1 MSAIEALSETLSE
14 TVALSTRL
22 LYRTGLATTR
32 GHTSARIEGTE
43 TFIIKPWPHI
53 QMHRVEAADLIV
65 MDFDGN
71 IVGSS
76 GKITRVSEWPI
87 HAEIY
92 RAFPDVGSIV
102 HTHQRWATMLGI
114 AGRTILPVVG
124 PELAAPVA
132 EAVPVLDEDKS
143 LIRSVEQGKLVAR
156 RMKGASALHLQNH
169 GMVFAAPNV
178 EIATLDALQT
188 EYQAEMTWRAL
199 LIGEPGTIPPLDLR
213 SSVASRA
220 AGVVPEAW
228 ERYWKWVDRHPE
240 ALHRRTAD
248 I

>member
-1 MSAIEALSETLSE
+1 MSAIEALSET
-14 TVALSTRL
+14 VALSHRL
-22 LYRTGLATTR
+22 LYRTGLATPR

-53 QMHRVEAADLIV
+53 QMHRVQAADLIV

-71 IVGSS
+71 IVGATR
-76 GKITRVSEWPI
+76 KITRVSEWPI

-92 RAFPDVGSIV
+92 RGRPGFGAIV

-114 AGRTILPVVG
+114 AGRSILPVVG
-124 PELAAPVA
+124 ADLAAPVA

-156 RMKGASALHLQNH
+156 RMANAPALHLQNH

-178 EIATLDALQT
+178 ETATLDALQI

-199 LIGEPGTIPPLDLR
+199 LIGDPQTIPPLDLR
-213 SSVASRA
+213 AAVEARA

-228 ERYWKWVDRHPE
+228 ESYWKWVDRHPE

>member
-1 MSAIEALSETLSE
+1 MSDIETLRE

-32 GHTSARIEGTE
+32 GHTSARLEGTE
-43 TFIIKPWPHI
+43 TFLIKPWPHI
-53 QMHRVEAADLIV
+53 QMHRVEAGDLIV
-65 MDFDGN
+65 MDFEGN
-71 IVGSS
+71 IVGAS

-87 HAEIY
+87 HAEVY
-92 RAFPDVGSIV
+92 RAFPEVGSIV

-132 EAVPVLDEDKS
+132 EATPVLDEDKS
-143 LIRSVEQGKLVAR
+143 LIRSVEQGRMVAR
-156 RMKGASALHLQNH
+156 RMADASALHLQNH

-178 EIATLDALQT
+178 ETATLDALHT

-199 LIGEPGTIPPLDLR
+199 LIGEPETIPPLALR
-213 SSVASRA
+213 SAVESRA
-220 AGVVPEAW
+220 AGIVPASW

-240 ALHRRTAD
+240 ELHRRSAY